1 MLSKIYNSAM
11 NISLE
16 TLDQIADRLGLSS
29 IISTVG
35 ITVVKEVT
43 ETSWVLAD
51 YALLISA
58 IGGVLFCIE
67 KLFVIYHRC
76 REAKVEAK
84 KDKQKKKSR
93 KLP

>member
-1 MLSKIYNSAM
+1 MIAKLYNSAV
-11 NISLE
+11 NVSLD
-16 TLDQIADRLGLSS
+16 TLDQIADKLGLTS
-29 IISTVG
+29 IGSTVG
-35 ITVVKEVT
+35 ITVAQEVA
-43 ETSWVLAD
+43 ERSWVMAD

-76 REAKVEAK
+76 REAKIEAK
-84 KDKQKKKSR
+84 KAKQDKKSR